1 MCIRDRDYQSLCVEV
16 GTLIDNAVI
25 IRLGGN
31 YTSLGKFQDLS
42 QKFKIATLLEKDFW
56 EMTNI

>member
-1 MCIRDRDYQSLCVEV
+1 VEV

-31 YTSLGKFQDLS
+31 YKSLGKFRELS
-42 QKFKIATLLEKDFW
+42 QKFKIATLLEKNFW
-56 EMTNI
+56 EMNNI